1 MQFIVVSTY
10 LYYHQFLS
18 LKKEV
23 KDGMYH
29 PIAGA
34 ISSWIF
40 QLPMMF
46 VLSVSS
52 LIPMFLVGNL
62 GWSGFPMA
70 MLVYASALW
79 SFEGMAQML
88 AIAPN
93 VVIAL
98 FNFINIYFAAF
109 LFCGMF
115 VDPKDVIWPVRI
127 FCYILPL
134 GWTLQS
140 YMYAVFDA
148 MPDQPGT
155 FECIPGDVTAVGSVC
170 GAQGFYCYSPDD
182 PIGAVCFGRT
192 GKQILETLSMQFTI
206 FAHDSIN
213 CPSCYARNIA
223 IILAFGTVCRFSYM
237 VMAYVATTLLDG
249 QLPSDPTPGSPE
261 GIKEFAVNVTPDESQ
276 HGTEDSQPTSPS
288 AKIAASLTSDAVTQK
303 TVFNFSSIGYDIK
316 PKSVFGRVT
325 GPAKSVLANASAEI
339 NAGEVLAVIG
349 PSGAGKTILLDTLT
363 FAKGPGKPTGKIS
376 LNGIPMTRKMYI
388 DHCMYVPREDNLWP
402 TMTPRQHLEFAFKQF
417 KPEMTLSGR
426 DAAIDDLL
434 SATGMKSCQHTQ
446 AGGLLFQG
454 LSGGQRRRLS
464 LAIAIVKEPRV
475 IILDEPTSG
484 LDSAAAAAIVSLL
497 KSIATRCNIALVVTI
512 HQPSAAVFAAFQ
524 KLLVLSE
531 GRVAYCG
538 ARNDVSAYFAS
549 IAKPLNK
556 DANPAEAVVDLVSK
570 DMTSKENVRSVLDL
584 WETKGEAIMGITDTT
599 TGTPIDGKTTIKF
612 GLCAS
617 TLHLFYRQMRLALVD
632 PLQFL
637 VRLIVAPFITCFF
650 GLIYKETANANQVQV
665 PFRLFFLWWM
675 LAVPP
680 FLCIITIVG
689 GTFDMRSVVQ
699 EIKAGMYRPIS
710 YAISTSMVQIPM
722 LLLLSLLVTPLAFL
736 IGGWPWD
743 NFVTSVL
750 LIGVNLWVYE
760 NLGQLLTVIFK
771 NPVIGMLAFLM
782 FWTASIVFCGLVFRG
797 KDVIWPFRL
806 MYYILPLRWVFNGV
820 GWDIYTPE
828 SFSGASLCVPG
839 TNYTSNTLSNLACT
853 QTGFYCDD
861 ASSSFG
867 CWGSTGSQVLTTLH
881 LTYESLDASDD
892 RVMDFAIMIG
902 MSLTLKACFALTLWR
917 AVEASDSPN

>member
-1 MQFIVVSTY
+1 
-10 LYYHQFLS
+10 
-18 LKKEV
+18 
-23 KDGMYH
+23 
-29 PIAGA
+29 
-34 ISSWIF
+34 
-40 QLPMMF
+40 
-46 VLSVSS
+46 
-52 LIPMFLVGNL
+52 
-62 GWSGFPMA
+62 
-70 MLVYASALW
+70 
-79 SFEGMAQML
+79 
-88 AIAPN
+88 
-93 VVIAL
+93 
-98 FNFINIYFAAF
+98 
-109 LFCGMF
+109 
-115 VDPKDVIWPVRI
+115 
-127 FCYILPL
+127 
-134 GWTLQS
+134 
-140 YMYAVFDA
+140 
-148 MPDQPGT
+148 
-155 FECIPGDVTAVGSVC
+155 
-170 GAQGFYCYSPDD
+170 
-182 PIGAVCFGRT
+182 
-192 GKQILETLSMQFTI
+192 
-206 FAHDSIN
+206 
-213 CPSCYARNIA
+213 
-223 IILAFGTVCRFSYM
+223 
-237 VMAYVATTLLDG
+237 
-249 QLPSDPTPGSPE
+249 
-261 GIKEFAVNVTPDESQ
+261 
-276 HGTEDSQPTSPS
+276 
-288 AKIAASLTSDAVTQK
+288 
-303 TVFNFSSIGYDIK
+303 
-316 PKSVFGRVT
+316 
-325 GPAKSVLANASAEI
+325 
-339 NAGEVLAVIG
+339 
-349 PSGAGKTILLDTLT
+349 
-363 FAKGPGKPTGKIS
+363 
-376 LNGIPMTRKMYI
+376 
-388 DHCMYVPREDNLWP
+388 
-402 TMTPRQHLEFAFKQF
+402 
-417 KPEMTLSGR
+417 MTLSGR